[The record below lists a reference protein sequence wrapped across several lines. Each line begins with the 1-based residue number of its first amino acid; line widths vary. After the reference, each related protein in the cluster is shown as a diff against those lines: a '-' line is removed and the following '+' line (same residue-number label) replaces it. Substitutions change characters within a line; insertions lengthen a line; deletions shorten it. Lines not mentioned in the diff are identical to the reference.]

1 MPHNNHYGADK
12 YNELIQEGHG
22 DEEARAIVLLTYP
35 HLTREYLARVLAHA
49 ASKPEVPP
57 KPARV
62 WPPTQWGE
70 WNFQPKEAASLDDDD
85 DEPDMAELVQRGGQK
100 IG

>member
-22 DEEARAIVLLTYP
+22 DEEARAIVLLRYP

-57 KPARV
+57 KKPSKV
-62 WPPTQWGE
+62 WPWASE
-70 WNFQPKEAASLDDDD
+70 HAYAEEVAALDDDV
-85 DEPDMAELVQRGGQK
+85 EVGELFSRGGWRV
-100 IG
+100 G